1 MSKGSMTR
9 VLAVGI
15 LIFGTAGCAERG
27 ERQIADPG
35 RISQIQKGVST
46 KASIKALFGEPEGMY
61 FSEDGDEVW
70 AYTYTA
76 PVIGKTALMLGIKAF
91 RQLSV
96 TFDKNGILK
105 AYGTYGS

>member
-1 MSKGSMTR
+1 MTGI
-9 VLAVGI
+9 LAVGI

-46 KASIKALFGEPEGMY
+46 KASIKVLFGEPEGMN
-61 FSEDGDEVW
+61 FSENGDEVW
-70 AYTYTA
+70 TYTYTA
-76 PVIGKTALMLGIKAF
+76 PVVGKTAQMLGIDSF
-91 RQLSV
+91 RYLSV

-105 AYGTYGS
+105 AYATYGA

>member
-35 RISQIQKGVST
+35 RIGQIQKGVST
-46 KASIKALFGEPEGMY
+46 KASIKALFGEPEGTN
-61 FSEDGDEVW
+61 FSENGDEAW
-70 AYTYTA
+70 TYTYTA
-76 PVIGKTALMLGIKAF
+76 PVVGKTAKMLGIESF
-91 RQLSV
+91 RYLSV

-105 AYGTYGS
+105 AYATYGS